1 MCVITLDELNNA
13 IKFIANWKA
22 PGIDK
27 IQGFWIKYLEQLK
40 NFLLKL
46 FNEWL
51 YNHNDMLQ
59 LKMVIQQIKYF
70 D

>member
-1 MCVITLDELNNA
+1 MVERKLKKHLI
-13 IKFIANWKA
+13 
-22 PGIDK
+22 P
-27 IQGFWIKYLEQLK
+27 QLTWQ
-40 NFLLKL
+40 L
-46 FNEWL
+46 L